1 MKAEYDFSKGRRGQ
15 AVPTKGKTRIT
26 IYIDDQIV
34 AAFATSWRKCVDSTD
49 LPRRHRALTFR
60 FVIVANASAGARGC
74 CAFCGHARVIHST
87 QTALGKSGPTAR

>member
-34 AAFATSWRKCVDSTD
+34 AALSNSYSLRCKSFGSPHMPTTHNSSVSPKVVQGNK
-49 LPRRHRALTFR
+49 LP
-60 FVIVANASAGARGC
+60 I
-74 CAFCGHARVIHST
+74 RV
-87 QTALGKSGPTAR
+87 